1 MKNAIRIAALLAVVI
16 GLNRSAGFA
25 NAQGYTSVW
34 YDPVRHYG
42 YVYYPPPRWA
52 TPAPAYFPGRYL
64 GTYYGLPLPP
74 YGFGNPYY
82 NGYNDP
88 LLNAYGPGVRQF
100 LLFGGAN
107 FYGW

>member
-1 MKNAIRIAALLAVVI
+1 MKRLLSAAVVVAALTV
-16 GLNRSAGFA
+16 LNAADFA

-52 TPAPAYFPGRYL
+52 TPAPAYYPGRYR
-64 GTYYGLPLPP
+64 GTYYYGRPLPP

-88 LLNAYGPGVRQF
+88 LLNAYGPGVREF
-100 LLFGGAN
+100 LVFGGAN